1 MIELKQSRIAFVGLP
16 DSGKSRFIQEFVKW
30 YSGRNLSPDTLMD
43 EVHYSDGKDPY
54 GNPDTRTIKAAK
66 IIINKKGWGSL
77 CLMDAPGHF
86 EYIDQIRSCVREA
99 HHVYALIDCK
109 RLEESTSYIERLIRL
124 CDLDSSKIHKIY
136 CRDDSA
142 SLGYNFDSPNGY
154 ANFVSI
160 AKQIDNIDEFVDLE
174 KEALDRLSSLS
185 ISSKDVFLYSGGK
198 DSVVGLH
205 LLSRAIPNDKMPKIL
220 TSSTD
225 FDFPQLSNFI
235 ELEMFRQGREIERI
249 DGALGC
255 SYEDTSA
262 FDMMMKK
269 AEANEK
275 MLKERLPEFMFVNY
289 RASDE
294 GVRSKDNWFRNCGFY
309 SKISAVFNFS
319 EVDIWKYIKKYN
331 LPICSL
337 YFQGYR
343 SLGDMPITKPCMPHC
358 SSVDEIISYLEDKT
372 ETTERDGR
380 VAQDKSESFAMERLR
395 NNGFF

>member
-30 YSGRNLSPDTLMD
+30 YSGRELLPDTLMD

-99 HHVYALIDCK
+99 HFVYALIDTK
-109 RLEESTSYIERLIRL
+109 RIEESSAYVERLIHL
-124 CDLDSSKIHKIY
+124 CDLSSDKLRRIY

-142 SLGYNFDSPNGY
+142 TIGYNFDSTCGY
-154 ANFVSI
+154 ANFIKI
-160 AKQIDNIDEFVDLE
+160 AKEIDAFEDFVDLE
-174 KEALDRLSSLS
+174 QEALDRLSTLS
-185 ISSKDVFLYSGGK
+185 ISPKDVFLYSGGK

-205 LLSRAIPNDKMPKIL
+205 LLSRVVSKEKMPKIL
-220 TSSTD
+220 SSSSD

-235 ELEMFRQGREIERI
+235 ELEMFRQGRDIERI

-255 SYEDTSA
+255 SYEDTTA
-262 FDMMMKK
+262 FEMMMKK

-275 MLKERLPEFMFVNY
+275 MLKEKLPEFMFVNY

-294 GVRSKDNWFRNCGFY
+294 GVRSKDNWIRNCGYY
-309 SKISAVFNFS
+309 SKVSSVFNFS

-343 SLGDMPITKPCMPHC
+343 SLGDAPITKPCMPSC
-358 SSVDEIISYLEDKT
+358 SSVDEIISYLETKT

-380 VAQDKSESFAMERLR
+380 VAQDKSENFAMERLR